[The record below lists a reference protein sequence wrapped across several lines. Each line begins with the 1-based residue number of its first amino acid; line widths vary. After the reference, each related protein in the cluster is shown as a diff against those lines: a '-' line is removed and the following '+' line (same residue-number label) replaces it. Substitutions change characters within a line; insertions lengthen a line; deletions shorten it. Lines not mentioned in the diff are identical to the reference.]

1 MKNLNELY
9 RRYANQLSSKEK
21 WHIEN
26 AAFLPEVP
34 AYVWAYFDRFK
45 ESEVEGEKEQEI
57 KRDTINYL
65 PLEEKKKR
73 LLKERAHAHSRIL
86 SCKNNDERYQLA
98 HEIVSIIQPQLNALY
113 KQLDEIRETGEIK
126 TQLVPENERAIIEKV
141 KTLLRRRNT
150 IEKLII
156 DNNKKYASSGNKE
169 YLKKN
174 EQLREEL
181 GVIKAYLYIEG
192 S

>member
-1 MKNLNELY
+1 MKDIHELY
-9 RRYANQLSSKEK
+9 RRYGSQLSTKEK
-21 WHIEN
+21 WHVEN
-26 AAFLPEVP
+26 AAFLPQVP

-45 ESEVEGEKEQEI
+45 EPEVEREKEQEI

-73 LLKERAHAHSRIL
+73 LLKERAHAHSRL
-86 SCKNNDERYQLA
+86 LTCTTDEQRYEIA
-98 HEIVSIIQPQLNALY
+98 HDIVSIIQPQLTTIY

-141 KTLLRRRNT
+141 KKLLRRRNT

-156 DNNKKYASSGNKE
+156 DNKKKYARSGNKE
-169 YLKKN
+169 YLEKN
-174 EQLREEL
+174 RQLDEEL
-181 GVIKAYLYIEG
+181 DGIKSYLYEG